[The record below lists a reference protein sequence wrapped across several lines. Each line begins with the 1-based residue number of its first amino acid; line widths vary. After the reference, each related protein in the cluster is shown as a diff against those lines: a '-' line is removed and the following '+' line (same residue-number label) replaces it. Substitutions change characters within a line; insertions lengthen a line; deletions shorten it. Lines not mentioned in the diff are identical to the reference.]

1 MGGEKGDHFLLVSD
15 VGLGPPLHRV
25 CVWCEGGVG
34 RGEDVRLEGGCVIFR
49 LSALGLAQF
58 LRLREGLSSHCGR
71 LTKTK

>member
-15 VGLGPPLHRV
+15 MMVWVSPHRV
-25 CVWCEGGVG
+25 CVGCEGGMG